1 MGTGAGSLTGR
12 RSDDYTGQRHTVKLE
27 VIRVIDDD
35 GKVVHPEREPALTG
49 DELRRLFRTMLL
61 VRLLD
66 ERMLLLQRQGRMG
79 FYLTSLG
86 EEATH
91 IGAAHALRMGDWL
104 YPAYR
109 EIGAALYRGYPLNT
123 FMCQLFGNADDPV
136 KGRQMPVH
144 HSVRRLNFVSVSSP
158 VGSHIP
164 HAVGDRLGGQAA
176 EDATTSRSPSSATA
190 RPRRRPST
198 SAPPSPR
205 STRCRPSCSAATT
218 AGPSRCRRSTQSATP
233 VVRPEGDRLRDAGR
247 SRRRQRSAGG
257 DPRGGRGG
265 GARPARRG
273 ADADRGPHLSQGR
286 AQHLRRSV
294 RLSRSRRAQGLGAPR
309 SPRSHARLC
318 DGARASWTRRS
329 RPRRGEEINAEIRAA
344 LAHAEGRPP
353 KPPLAS
359 LVEDVYAEPTPRL
372 REELAA
378 LEAEI
383 ARHGPKRSPH
393 G

>member
-1 MGTGAGSLTGR
+1 
-12 RSDDYTGQRHTVKLE
+12 VKLE

-35 GKVVHPEREPALTG
+35 GKVVHPEREPVLTG

-91 IGAAHALRMGDWL
+91 IGAAHALRLGDWL

-123 FMCQLFGNADDPV
+123 FMCQLYGNADDPV

-164 HAVGDRLGGQAA
+164 HAVGTAWAA
-176 EDATTSRSPSSATA
+176 KLQKSEDVALAFFGDGATSTPTFHSSATFA
-190 RPRRRPST
+190 SLYKVPAILFCRNNGWAISVPS
-198 SAPPSPR
+198 
-205 STRCRPSCSAATT
+205 
-218 AGPSRCRRSTQSATP
+218 STQSATP
-233 VVRPEGDRLRDAGR
+233 TFAQKAIAYGMKGVLVDGNDLLAVIHVVAEA
-247 SRRRQRSAGG
+247 A
-257 DPRGGRGG
+257 
-265 GARPARRG
+265 ARARRG
-273 ADADRGPHLSQGR
+273 EGPTLIE
-286 AQHLRRSV
+286 
-294 RLSRSRRAQGLGAPR
+294 
-309 SPRSHARLC
+309 AR
-318 DGARASWTRRS
+318 TY
-329 RPRRGEEINAEIRAA
+329 RRGAHSTSDDPSAYRDPAEVKAWERRDPLDRVRGYGQARGDLDAAFEAKARDEINAEIRAA
-344 LAHAEGRPP
+344 LAYAEGRPP
-353 KPPLAS
+353 KPPLGS
-359 LVEDVYAEPTPRL
+359 LIEDVYAEPTPRL
-372 REELAA
+372 REEAAA

-383 ARHGPKRSPH
+383 ARHGPKRPQHS
-393 G
+393 

>member
-1 MGTGAGSLTGR
+1 
-12 RSDDYTGQRHTVKLE
+12 VKLE

-49 DELRRLFRTMLL
+49 DDLRRLFRTMLL

-123 FMCQLFGNADDPV
+123 FMCQLYGNADDPV

-164 HAVGDRLGGQAA
+164 HAVGTAWAA
-176 EDATTSRSPSSATA
+176 KLQKTDDIALAFFGDGATSTPTFHSSATFA
-190 RPRRRPST
+190 ALYKVPAILFCRNNGWAISVPS
-198 SAPPSPR
+198 
-205 STRCRPSCSAATT
+205 
-218 AGPSRCRRSTQSATP
+218 STQSATP
-233 VVRPEGDRLRDAGR
+233 SFAQKAVAYGMRGVLVDGNDLLAVIHVVAEAAARARRGEGPTLIEARTYRRGAHSTSDDPSVYRDPAEPKAWERRDPIDRLRGYATARGELDA
-247 SRRRQRSAGG
+247 AFEAK
-257 DPRGGRGG
+257 
-265 GARPARRG
+265 AR
-273 ADADRGPHLSQGR
+273 
-286 AQHLRRSV
+286 
-294 RLSRSRRAQGLGAPR
+294 
-309 SPRSHARLC
+309 
-318 DGARASWTRRS
+318 
-329 RPRRGEEINAEIRAA
+329 EEINAEIRAA

-359 LVEDVYAEPTPRL
+359 LIEDVYAEPTPRL

-383 ARHGPKRSPH
+383 AKHGSKRSPH